1 MDTPMKPPLPS
12 EANQLSAR
20 LEKHPQLRARVEQLL
35 DLCED
40 FAGDLQHADDAERR
54 VIGELRALGRE
65 VLEDWAM
72 GQVEAGCEVL
82 DRTAGVWREGKKNS
96 AGTACL
102 GTSKSRSRN
111 TAKGADGDDR

>member
-1 MDTPMKPPLPS
+1 MKTSLPS
-12 EANQLSAR
+12 EANELSAR
-20 LEKHPQLRARVEQLL
+20 LEKHPPLRARVEQLL

-40 FAGDLQHADDAERR
+40 VAGDLQHADDAERR
-54 VIGELRALGRE
+54 VIGELRALGHE

-72 GQVEAGCEVL
+72 GQVEADCEVL

-102 GTSKSRSRN
+102 GTLKSRSRN